1 MPPTRAYD
9 RGMTNNTT
17 ATTHYYSDDSGDYT
31 YTVDLPLFT
40 ATYDGDEQY
49 ARMTPWR
56 VQEWDTITECPVDD
70 TLTMLDGGAVIYR
83 GIAYSLN
90 WSVSATIGLV

>member
-1 MPPTRAYD
+1 
-9 RGMTNNTT
+9 MTNNTS
-17 ATTHYYSDDSGDYT
+17 ATVHNYSDESGDYI
-31 YTVDLPLFT
+31 YTVALPLFT
-40 ATYDGDEQY
+40 VAHDGDEQY

-56 VQEWDTITECPVDD
+56 VQDWDNMTEDILDD

-83 GIAYSLN
+83 GVAYSLD